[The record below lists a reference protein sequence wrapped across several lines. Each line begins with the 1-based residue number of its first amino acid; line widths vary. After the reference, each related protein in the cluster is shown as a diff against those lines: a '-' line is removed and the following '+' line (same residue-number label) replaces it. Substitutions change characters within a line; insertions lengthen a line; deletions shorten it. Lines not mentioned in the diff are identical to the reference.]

1 MCQRHCPGRPSLRH
15 RLVATG
21 PSCLRRGRPP
31 YPRRPAGR
39 CRFCCPRGR
48 VGLQLGRSIR
58 FGQAAAQRRVVAG
71 QLLGWWRRRLTR
83 LRLAAWRH
91 LLRVAAGPPP
101 QSADRWPAFVLA
113 RPGRSRPGPRAPRK
127 RRGDASHK
135 CGTVRLAKSIAAVPK
150 ICWPTRR
157 PRAIN
162 ARQPSPLGRPIVGRV
177 TGLLNPLAIWPPTCR
192 VDAMLRL
199 LFA

>member
-1 MCQRHCPGRPSLRH
+1 LRQRPCPGRPSLLH

-21 PSCLRRGRPP
+21 QSCPRRGRPP
-31 YPRRPAGR
+31 HPRRLAGR

-48 VGLQLGRSIR
+48 VGVQLIR
-58 FGQAAAQRRVVAG
+58 FGQAAARRRVAAG
-71 QLLGWWRRRLTR
+71 QLLSWWRRRLTH
-83 LRLAAWRH
+83 LLLAAWRR
-91 LLRVAAGPPP
+91 LLRVAAGPPS
-101 QSADRWPAFVLA
+101 QSPDRWPAFGLA
-113 RPGRSRPGPRAPRK
+113 RPGRSRPGRRAPK
-127 RRGDASHK
+127 QRRGDASHK

-162 ARQPSPLGRPIVGRV
+162 ARQPSTLGHPIVGRV
-177 TGLLNPLAIWPPTCR
+177 TGLLNRLAIWPPTCI
-192 VDAMLRL
+192 VDATLRL